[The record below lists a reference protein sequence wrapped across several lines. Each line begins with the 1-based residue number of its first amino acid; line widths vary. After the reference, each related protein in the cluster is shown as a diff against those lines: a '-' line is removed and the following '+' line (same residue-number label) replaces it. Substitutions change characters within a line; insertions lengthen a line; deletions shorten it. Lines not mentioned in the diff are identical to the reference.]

1 MTGDNFQFGDSV
13 SIHGGMGHT
22 GIVKHAADSAEAGAG
37 SPVLHEAVQEL
48 VRLLQELRGQ
58 VAAPSA
64 QAIDDSLASISPE
77 GDTDSQRQHQALMAV
92 AGIAATVGA
101 IGQPVLDAVTKVL
114 ALLGVGQ

>member
-1 MTGDNFQFGDSV
+1 MMGDSFQFGDSV
-13 SIHGGMGHT
+13 SMHGGTGNT
-22 GIVKHAADSAEAGAG
+22 GIVKHTAESAGAKAVA
-37 SPVLHEAVQEL
+37 PLLHEAVQEL
-48 VRLLQELRGQ
+48 MRLLQELRGQ

-64 QAIDDSLASISPE
+64 QTIDDSLASISTE

-101 IGQPVLDAVTKVL
+101 IGQPVLDSVTKVL